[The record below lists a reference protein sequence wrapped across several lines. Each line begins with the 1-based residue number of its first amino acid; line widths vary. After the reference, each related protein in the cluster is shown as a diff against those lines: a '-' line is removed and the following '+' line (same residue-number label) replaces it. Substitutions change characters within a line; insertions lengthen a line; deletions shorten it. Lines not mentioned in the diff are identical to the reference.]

1 MSNRKRNMLEAFQ
14 ASAQE
19 AQGEHT
25 PHATGGA
32 GGPFT
37 EEPREVQRPS
47 RPEPE
52 VQPDLV
58 ASSIPSLP
66 QALARLPMAPISGAA
81 LVVLMITFWLGY
93 LAGSVPTVEAAE
105 RETDGNFEFTE
116 REVPVVRRE
125 NSPAPV
131 SSAASTDTPY
141 DQSFHSMWEDGI
153 TLRVAAYDRNE
164 RNEDL
169 AWEVYDYLLEQRMPV
184 VTPVKTAKNIFIFV
198 GAARSVSELGTLED
212 RVRKLEGPKG
222 GQPFGDAYPV
232 NIKDYV
238 QR

>member
-14 ASAQE
+14 ASARE

-37 EEPREVQRPS
+37 EEVREPQRPS

-52 VQPDLV
+52 AKPDLSV
-58 ASSIPSLP
+58 SSVPSLA
-66 QALARLPMAPISGAA
+66 QALARLPIGPIAGGT
-81 LVVLMITFWLGY
+81 LVVMMLVFWLGY
-93 LAGSVPTVEAAE
+93 LAGSAPTVEAAM
-105 RETDGNFEFTE
+105 RETNGNFELAE
-116 REVPVVRRE
+116 REVPVVRRD
-125 NSPAPV
+125 NSPSPV
-131 SSAASTDTPY
+131 SNRANSGTPY
-141 DQSFHSMWEDGI
+141 DRNFHAMWEDGI
-153 TLRVAAYDRNE
+153 TLRVAAYGRSE
-164 RNEDL
+164 RNEVL
-169 AWEVYDYLLEQRMPV
+169 AWETHDYLLEQRMPV
-184 VTPVKTAKNIFIFV
+184 VTPVRTAKNIFIFV

-212 RVRKLEGPKG
+212 RVRGLEGPKG